1 MKFDLKNKLS
11 NTFTGEEHKKHLKQ
25 GSYSSIMTV
34 IVIAVVI
41 VVNLV
46 VGQLPSS
53 ITQIDASDQKLYT
66 LSKEGKKAAK
76 NLSDEVTLYYYVK
89 SGSED
94 DNISKLLNNFK
105 EASGNIKV
113 KMIDP
118 DLHPTFTTKYT
129 ADDVSSGSVIVVNGD
144 KSKVLSQN
152 TLYQSEINYQ
162 TMSQQTTG
170 FDGEGQIV
178 SALNYVT
185 NDDIPV
191 LYTLTGHEETEFGSN
206 LKESIEK
213 ANMEIKSL
221 NLLTSE
227 NVPEDTD
234 ILLIAAPQKDLSKE
248 EADKVIAYLE
258 NGGKVFVF
266 SSVNEG
272 ELPNFESILTNYGL
286 QRDKGLI
293 IEGDNQ
299 HYIPKYPDYLIPEL
313 NGSSEITS
321 DLAGNTY
328 VLAPD
333 AQAIKKLDNY
343 RDTLTITSLI
353 STTDRAYIK
362 SITDGGKIST
372 EKEDGDETGKFDV
385 GVSVTENVGDGKE
398 ANLVYF
404 SAVNMLSDDVD
415 NMVNGGN
422 TSVISNVLSSMTNV
436 DESSVVSIPSKS
448 LSVNRLTITDYSASF
463 WSIITMVV
471 IPVLFLL
478 AGFII
483 WMKRRKQ

>member
-11 NTFTGEEHKKHLKQ
+11 ELKRKFTFKNLKNTFTGEEQKKHLKQ

-46 VGQLPSS
+46 FGQLPSS
-53 ITQIDASDQKLYT
+53 ITQIDVSDQKLYT
-66 LSKEGKKAAK
+66 LSKEGKKAVK
-76 NLSDEVTLYYYVK
+76 DLSDKVTLYYYVK

-94 DNISKLLNNFK
+94 DNISKLLKNFK
-105 EASGNIKV
+105 EASSNIKV
-113 KMIDP
+113 KTIDP
-118 DLHPTFTTKYT
+118 DLHPTFVTKYT
-129 ADDVSSGSVIVVNGD
+129 SDNVSSGSVIVVNGN
-144 KSKVLSQN
+144 KSKVLSQS
-152 TLYQSEINYQ
+152 TLYQSEVNYQ

-185 NDDIPV
+185 NDDMPV
-191 LYTLTGHEETEFGSN
+191 LYTLTGHEETELGSN
-206 LKESIEK
+206 LKNSIEK

-258 NGGKVFVF
+258 NGGKVFIF
-266 SSVNEG
+266 SSVNEN
-272 ELPNFESILTNYGL
+272 ELTNFESILRNYGL

-299 HYIPKYPDYLIPEL
+299 HYIPKHPDYLIPDL
-313 NGSSEITS
+313 SGSSDITS
-321 DLAGNTY
+321 DLSGNTY
-328 VLAPD
+328 VLTPD

-343 RDTLTITSLI
+343 RDTLTISSLI
-353 STTDRAYIK
+353 STTERAYIK
-362 SITDGGKIST
+362 NITDEGKISA
-372 EKEDGDETGKFDV
+372 EKDDGDETGKFDV
-385 GVSVTENVGDGKE
+385 GVSVTENVGDEKE

-415 NMVNGGN
+415 HMVNGEN
-422 TSVISNVLSSMTNV
+422 TSVISSVLTSMSNV
-436 DESSVVSIPSKS
+436 DKSSVVSIPSKKRNIVNITKGTATGS
-448 LSVNRLTITDYSASF
+448 SFCIKIEFLSD
-463 WSIITMVV
+463 
-471 IPVLFLL
+471 
-478 AGFII
+478 
-483 WMKRRKQ
+483 